1 MTELSAVFGVVVVVE
16 QPVMEPIASAAAEAT
31 ARSLVFM
38 EILSSVGGDAVRPRW
53 AVPRDGVPHSTPHI
67 DRD

>member
-1 MTELSAVFGVVVVVE
+1 VTEVLSAARGVVVVVE

-38 EILSSVGGDAVRPRW
+38 ARSFFE
-53 AVPRDGVPHSTPHI
+53 
-67 DRD
+67 